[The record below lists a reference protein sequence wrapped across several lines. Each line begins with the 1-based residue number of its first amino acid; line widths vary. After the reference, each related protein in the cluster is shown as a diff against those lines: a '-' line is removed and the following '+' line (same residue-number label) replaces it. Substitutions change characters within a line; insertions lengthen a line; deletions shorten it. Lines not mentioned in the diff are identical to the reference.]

1 MGICITWED
10 FCADKIFDET
20 NTAPTCRVVRVGD
33 PPGPKWPPHQLV
45 VTDHG
50 LSNSSQNRWFGQAL
64 PGRRH
69 DKLGKH
75 IASLVDQP
83 GPCHNVTVPM
93 PMPMPVTLT
102 TTPLETIPE
111 LGLDSELD
119 RPWSTTV
126 WDDPINLM
134 KYVTYVFMEY
144 FAFSKE
150 KADYLMLLVH
160 TEGKATV
167 STGSREAMEQDVVA
181 MHTYGLWATLS
192 QD

>member
-1 MGICITWED
+1 MT
-10 FCADKIFDET
+10 
-20 NTAPTCRVVRVGD
+20 
-33 PPGPKWPPHQLV
+33 
-45 VTDHG
+45 
-50 LSNSSQNRWFGQAL
+50 L
-64 PGRRH
+64 P
-69 DKLGKH
+69 
-75 IASLVDQP
+75 VQMP
-83 GPCHNVTVPM
+83 VQM
-93 PMPMPVTLT
+93 PMSIPITVTLT
-102 TTPLETIPE
+102 STPLETIPE

-167 STGSREAMEQDVVA
+167 STGSREAMEQDVAA

-192 QD
+192 KD